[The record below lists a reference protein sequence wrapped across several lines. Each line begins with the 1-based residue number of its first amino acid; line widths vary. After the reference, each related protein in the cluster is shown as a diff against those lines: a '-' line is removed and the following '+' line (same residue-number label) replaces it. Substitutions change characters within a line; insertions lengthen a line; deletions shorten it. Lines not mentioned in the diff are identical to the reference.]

1 MLLAHQIQDIN
12 RGKVKVLW
20 RGLIL
25 NRRNAI
31 VLILIIFMRIVGITI
46 PDNKRLNIGLTVLY
60 GVGRSLAR
68 QILKQAKVDE
78 FKKPTEITPEEEA
91 KIRQIVESKKIEGD
105 LKREVGSNI
114 KRLKDIKSYRGSRHA
129 RKLPSRG
136 QRTKTNSRTLRGNT
150 RKTMGTGRK
159 APEKK

>member
-1 MLLAHQIQDIN
+1 
-12 RGKVKVLW
+12 
-20 RGLIL
+20 
-25 NRRNAI
+25 
-31 VLILIIFMRIVGITI
+31 MRIVGITI
-46 PDNKRLNIGLTVLY
+46 PENKRLKIGLTVLY
-60 GVGRSLAR
+60 GIGQSRAKI
-68 QILKQAKVDE
+68 ILKEAGVDCN
-78 FKKPTEITPEEEA
+78 KKPTEISPDEEN
-91 KIRQIVESKKIEGD
+91 KIKKVVEKIKIEGD
-105 LKREVGSNI
+105 LKREVGANI